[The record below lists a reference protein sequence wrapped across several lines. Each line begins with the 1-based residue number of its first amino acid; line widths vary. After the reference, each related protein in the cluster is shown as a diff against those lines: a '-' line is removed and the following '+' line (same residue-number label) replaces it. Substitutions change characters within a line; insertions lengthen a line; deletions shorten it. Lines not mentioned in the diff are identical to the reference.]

1 MNRQMEAG
9 NWCLSMRDSFLVSF
23 AVLCLRF
30 SSCLSLSPRIQ
41 GMSCVFL
48 KPFSNSFVSL
58 SF

>member
-1 MNRQMEAG
+1 MTDGGRK
-9 NWCLSMRDSFLVSF
+9 LVPFYRDSFLVSF

-30 SSCLSLSPRIQ
+30 SSCLSPSPRSQ
-41 GMSCVFL
+41 GMNCVFL